1 MPDDPVPV
9 PARDHLGPDRA
20 RRLPAGAAQPDLLRG
35 ALRAAPAAA
44 ATAGRRGAAHRGRA
58 LMRLLLP
65 PILLFVTFTATAGE
79 FRAVEGKGAVVSHAP
94 PRAAKPGYVPSRG
107 SP

>member
-65 PILLFVTFTATAGE
+65 PILLFVTFTATAGD
-79 FRAVEGKGAVVSHAP
+79 FRAVEGRGAVVFDAP
-94 PRAAKPGYVPSRG
+94 PPAATPVYVL
-107 SP
+107 SPDPP